1 VLILAITVIGAV
13 ALVALSA
20 YAHRRLDRGVE
31 DQAPDGPSASHA
43 GAMLSALFLLCLA
56 IAVVVPWTTADS
68 AKSNTYA
75 ESDAIVQTYWAAG
88 DLPAPTAEQV
98 QGDIRSYVRFIVD
111 DEWSAMASGD
121 LRARSAEMLVDI
133 RTKVAGLA
141 AADPETEIVKETVL
155 EDVQGLFSAR
165 RQRGA
170 DAATTPPA
178 VILVLTL
185 LSGLA
190 VLLFP
195 FTAGARP
202 RGASLVPMMVMAV
215 MLGVAIFLTLDIV
228 HAFDGSLKVEPDAFR
243 AALVELD
250 PTTGR

>member
-1 VLILAITVIGAV
+1 VLALVLTVLGAV

-20 YAHRRLDRGVE
+20 YLHRRLNRGV
-31 DQAPDGPSASHA
+31 DDDAPDGPSSSHA

-68 AKSNTYA
+68 AKTNTIA
-75 ESDAIVQTYWAAG
+75 ESDAIVRTYWAAG

-98 QGDIRSYVRFIVD
+98 QEDLRTYVRFVVD
-111 DEWSAMASGD
+111 EEWPAMASGD
-121 LRARSAEMLVDI
+121 LRARSAEMLADI
-133 RTKVAGLA
+133 RSKVAAVTPVGPEA
-141 AADPETEIVKETVL
+141 AIVQETVL
-155 EDVQGLFSAR
+155 EEVQGLLSAR

-170 DAATTPPA
+170 DAATTPPS

-195 FTAGARP
+195 FAAGARP
-202 RGASLVPMMVMAV
+202 RGASLAPMVVMAV
-215 MLGVAIFLTLDIV
+215 MLGVAIFLTFDII
-228 HAFDGSLKVEPDAFR
+228 HPFDGSLKVEPDAFR
-243 AALVELD
+243 AALVEFD
-250 PTTGR
+250 PAAGR

>member
-1 VLILAITVIGAV
+1 VLALVLTILGAV
-13 ALVALSA
+13 ALVALGA
-20 YAHRRLDRGVE
+20 DVHRRLERGVE
-31 DQAPDGPSASHA
+31 DRAPDGPSASHA

-75 ESDAIVQTYWAAG
+75 ESDAIVRTYRAAG
-88 DLPAPTAEQV
+88 DLPEPTAEQV
-98 QGDIRSYVRFIVD
+98 QGDLRSYVRFIVD
-111 DEWSAMASGD
+111 DEWSSMASGD
-121 LRARSAEMLVDI
+121 LRPRSAEMLADI
-133 RTKVAGLA
+133 RAQVAALTPV
-141 AADPETEIVKETVL
+141 DPEAEIVQEAVL
-155 EDVQGLFSAR
+155 EEVDGLFGAR

-170 DAATTPPA
+170 DAASTTPP

-202 RGASLVPMMVMAV
+202 RGSSLAPLVVMAV
-215 MLGVAIFLTLDIV
+215 MLGVAGFLTFDIV

-243 AALVELD
+243 AALVEFD
-250 PTTGR
+250 TATGR

>member
-1 VLILAITVIGAV
+1 MIALVLTVLGAI

-20 YAHRRLDRGVE
+20 YLPRRLDRGVD

-68 AKSNTYA
+68 AKSNTYS
-75 ESDAIVQTYWAAG
+75 ESDAIVRTYRAAG
-88 DLPAPTAEQV
+88 DLPAPTSDEV
-98 QGDIRSYVRFIVD
+98 QEDLRSYVRFIVD
-111 DEWSAMASGD
+111 EEWPAMASGD
-121 LRARSAEMLVDI
+121 LRSRSAEMLVDI
-133 RTKVAGLA
+133 RSKVAALTPG
-141 AADPETEIVKETVL
+141 DPDAVIVQETVL
-155 EDVQGLFSAR
+155 EEVQGLLSAR

-170 DAATTPPA
+170 DAATTTPA

-190 VLLFP
+190 VLVFP
-195 FTAGARP
+195 FAAGARP
-202 RGASLVPMMVMAV
+202 RGASLAPLMVMAV
-215 MLGVAIFLTLDIV
+215 MLGVAIFLTFDIV

-243 AALVELD
+243 AALVEFD
-250 PTTGR
+250 VGTGR